1 MINFSNH
8 ITGICNLG
16 LVKNEKKLKFMLNL
30 YVIRHGKAVRP
41 EDAVNDFSRELNK
54 KGTAQTNQVGDLLK
68 RADVKIDLI
77 VTSGA
82 KRTAE
87 TAEIVNFHLNAKAMY
102 YTDDLYLADRK
113 KIQKVLAKNGKG
125 ENVLLV
131 GHNNGL
137 SDFVS
142 YLSGKNLL
150 LSTSM
155 LVHLSFDL
163 KDWSEIDANLAKI
176 ELIFEPHVHSF

>member
-1 MINFSNH
+1 MINFSIH

-87 TAEIVNFHLNAKAMY
+87 TAEIINFHLNAKGVY

-113 KIQKVLAKNGKG
+113 KIQKVISKHGKG
-125 ENVLLV
+125 DNVLLV

-155 LVHLSFDL
+155 LVQLSFDL

-176 ELIFEPHVHSF
+176 ELIFEPNVHSF